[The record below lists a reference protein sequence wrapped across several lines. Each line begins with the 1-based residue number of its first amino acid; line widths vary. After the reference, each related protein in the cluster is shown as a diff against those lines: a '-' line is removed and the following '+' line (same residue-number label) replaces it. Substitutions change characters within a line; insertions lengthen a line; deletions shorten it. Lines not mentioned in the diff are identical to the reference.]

1 MTPIKTFLC
10 LLSIFAILGL
20 VSFLFPVEGVNIGF
34 TTLRFPSLSEV
45 FPTEHESSLEANKE
59 SPEDAVKRMLSET
72 EKREFAAYADSLAYY
87 ENFFKEGAT
96 RFDLPDDDPT
106 WFDKFFLN
114 LEIASLGEG
123 VVHIIHYGDSQL
135 EEDRISSKIREDLQ
149 ELFGGAGPGM
159 LPPVSTIPAMTV
171 SHSSSG
177 DMERKAIFA
186 DTSLHAK
193 HNRYGPL
200 AQMAELNGGGYISIK
215 KRKSKSKTRANDFS
229 HIEGFQDVRLL
240 AGRES
245 KSFKARLTY
254 EATIVGEDSVPKTQK
269 FNADAPTVEHYDKL
283 NVYRWKLPH
292 KASGAALRVSGRAEL
307 YALSAD
313 GESGVAVDNVAM
325 RGSSGTVFHKMDG
338 TLLKSS
344 YEAMNVKLLI
354 LQYGGNLVPGMK
366 AENEA
371 WARKIISRQ
380 IKTLQNLY
388 PEADIVFIGPA
399 DMCKRVNGKLQSYP
413 GLERT
418 IRLLK
423 ELAAEYGLAYWD
435 MHRVMGGNESMISWV
450 KQTPAL
456 GFSDYVHFTRAG
468 AAHMGDLFSSSL
480 RMYYDYFKFR
490 EAHDLNDKKLEKIQ
504 AYSDS
509 VERDSGEVKNGE
521 ETGAG
526 KTEAKADSVKA
537 DAATASEA
545 HAQEQAAPEAK

>member
-10 LLSIFAILGL
+10 ILSIFILLGL
-20 VSFLFPVEGVNIGF
+20 VSFLFPIEGVNIGF
-34 TTLRFPSLSEV
+34 TTLRFPALSEV
-45 FPTEHESSLEANKE
+45 FPTKEGAPDSQRE

-72 EKREFAAYADSLAYY
+72 EQREFAAYADSLAYY

-106 WFDKFFLN
+106 WFDRFFLN

-159 LPPVSTIPAMTV
+159 MPPISTIPAMTV

-215 KRKSKSKTRANDFS
+215 KRKSKSKTRASEFP

-245 KSFKARLTY
+245 KNFKARLSY
-254 EATIVGEDSVPKTQK
+254 DATIVGEDSVPKTQK
-269 FNADAPTVEHYDKL
+269 FNADAPTVEHYEKL

-292 KASGAALRVSGRAEL
+292 KASGAAIRVSGRAEL
-307 YALSAD
+307 YAISAD

-380 IKTLQNLY
+380 IKTLQDLY

-399 DMCKRVNGKLQSYP
+399 DMCKRINGKLQSYP

-423 ELAAEYGLAYWD
+423 EIAKEYGLAYWD
-435 MHRVMGGNESMISWV
+435 MHRVMGGNESMIDWV

-468 AAHMGDLFSSSL
+468 AAHMGDLFSSAL

-509 VERDSGEVKNGE
+509 ARQDSGRAQEGSGLE
-521 ETGAG
+521 SAGQGATPEDTAG
-526 KTEAKADSVKA
+526 ASG
-537 DAATASEA
+537 ATAE
-545 HAQEQAAPEAK
+545 APEAE